1 MTEGITDPAV
11 QGALKTELTGIRG
24 RMEAL
29 EVELEG
35 LRKREAALVLL
46 VGTPAEARPVGG
58 DSLRAAVLEYLRRED
73 SLREG
78 IHYRD
83 ITEALLLEGYVIN
96 GSDKV
101 SNVRAS
107 IGHGPRAAALF
118 ESLGHGRYTW
128 R

>member
-1 MTEGITDPAV
+1 MSDGIANPAV
-11 QGALKTELTGIRG
+11 QTALKAELTGIRG
-24 RMEAL
+24 RVKAL
-29 EVELEG
+29 ETELDS

-46 VGTPAEARPVGG
+46 VGSAAQARPVGG
-58 DSLRAAVLEYLRRED
+58 DSLRAAVLEYLRRKD
-73 SLREG
+73 SLRQG

-96 GSDKV
+96 GRDRL

-107 IGHGPRAAALF
+107 IGHGPKAAALF